1 MIVAESDVLSLI
13 YPPVKILDSHFWERT
28 GAIQPSWKAAMSISI
43 SKSKYVAG
51 LQCPKLLWTHYNDPK
66 SIPKPDDAKEAIFK
80 IGHEVGDLAKALY
93 PDGKEVEWSR
103 DLTLT
108 VRDTADLI
116 KQRVP
121 IFEAS
126 FLVDGSYCRA
136 DILVPVD
143 GGAWDLYEV
152 KSATKVKDVNIDD
165 VSFQADAIERSG
177 LRLDRLYLMH
187 LDSTYL
193 RQGDVEPAGLFFA
206 SDVTGAARLLQ
217 PAVAS
222 KVSDMHRCIAG
233 KCPATPIGEQC
244 FKPYACDLWNI
255 CSAHL
260 PEHSV
265 LDLNGIRKNKA
276 FALID
281 QGVEA
286 IADLSESGL
295 SEKHLVQKAAV
306 VTGAPQAQ
314 ADEIRAFLDRLTYPI
329 YCLDFEAMNPAVPRF
344 DGTRPYQHVPFQM
357 SLHIIDAKG
366 QPPRQVEYLA
376 ETDDDPRPGL
386 IEALKSIGPDGSLLA
401 FNTTYEKRIV
411 RELARDFPDASGFLM
426 GIHDRF
432 EDLATP
438 FSRFWYYDARQHGS
452 SSLKAVLPV
461 LTDKT
466 YKGMEIE
473 EGSQAMREFQRVVFE
488 DTSPEEKDRVLA
500 ALREYCRQ
508 DTQAMVDILAAL
520 DQV

>member
-1 MIVAESDVLSLI
+1 
-13 YPPVKILDSHFWERT
+13 
-28 GAIQPSWKAAMSISI
+28 MSVSI

-51 LQCPKLLWTHYNDPK
+51 LQCPKLLWTHYNDPE
-66 SIPKPDDAKEAIFK
+66 SIPDPDDAKKAIFK

-103 DLTLT
+103 DLAQT
-108 VRDTADLI
+108 VRDTEDLI

-126 FLVDGSYCRA
+126 FLIDGSYCRA
-136 DILVPVD
+136 DLLVPVD

-165 VSFQADAIERSG
+165 VSFQADAIERTG

-187 LDSTYL
+187 LDSTYV
-193 RQGDVEPAGLFFA
+193 RDSEIDPAGLFFA
-206 SDVTGAARLLQ
+206 SDVTEAARLRQ
-217 PAVAS
+217 PAVAA
-222 KVSDMHRCIAG
+222 KVREMHRCIAG
-233 KCPATPIGEQC
+233 PCPSTPVGEHC
-244 FKPYACDLWNI
+244 FKPYACDLWDT
-255 CSAHL
+255 CSDRL

-276 FALID
+276 FAMID
-281 QGVEA
+281 QGVDA
-286 IADLSESGL
+286 IADMAESGL
-295 SEKHLVQKAAV
+295 SEKHLVQRAAV
-306 VTGAPQAQ
+306 VTGAPQVQ
-314 ADEIRAFLDRLTYPI
+314 VDEIRAFLDRLAYPV
-329 YCLDFEAMNPAVPRF
+329 YCLDFEAMNPAVPVF
-344 DGTRPYQHVPFQM
+344 DGTRPYQHIPFQT

-366 QPPRQVEYLA
+366 QSPRHAEYLA
-376 ETDDDPRPGL
+376 NTQDDPRPGL
-386 IEALKSIGPDGSLLA
+386 IEALKAVGPDGSLLA

-411 RELARDFPDASGFLM
+411 RELARDFPDDNGFLM
-426 GIHDRF
+426 SLHDRF

-473 EGSQAMREFQRVVFE
+473 EGGQAMREFQRVIFGGAG
-488 DTSPEEKDRVLA
+488 DDEKNRVLD

-508 DTQAMVDILAAL
+508 DTQAMVDILEAL
-520 DQV
+520 EGL